1 MKRLFILLFGASLM
15 TIGCDV
21 HEGPPGVTNTEII
34 IGNVQDLSGPMKE
47 LGKLLPSGSNL
58 YFDYVNQGGGVYGRK
73 IRMLVEDG
81 QYNPQKT
88 LTAVKKLIEKDKV
101 FCLYNVI
108 GTSSVEAVRPLLE
121 EAGIP
126 LVAPATQSGTMSD
139 MSRQGARYIFHTDTG
154 YDRQASI
161 LTEYALGMEDN
172 LKIGLIY
179 QDDDYGENVLK
190 GIGEAETKFSISVQ
204 KESFQRGASEFTGQ
218 VMNLIKGGC
227 THVIIAG
234 IVKEPIIIM
243 KTASRMGY
251 FPQFLGISPTMDH
264 RVALAAGAAGE
275 GFISVNFAQLW
286 NSNYDVPNLYRELCQ
301 KAGIPEKMMGMYH
314 YYGFSTAMVLVEG
327 LKRAGKML
335 TRNKLI
341 SGLESLKN
349 WDGAGIQ
356 QITYNRNDH
365 SGAEAVMLIQVNSG
379 VQVPISGWLK

>member
-1 MKRLFILLFGASLM
+1 
-15 TIGCDV
+15 
-21 HEGPPGVTNTEII
+21 
-34 IGNVQDLSGPMKE
+34 
-47 LGKLLPSGSNL
+47 
-58 YFDYVNQGGGVYGRK
+58 
-73 IRMLVEDG
+73 
-81 QYNPQKT
+81 
-88 LTAVKKLIEKDKV
+88 
-101 FCLYNVI
+101 
-108 GTSSVEAVRPLLE
+108 
-121 EAGIP
+121 
-126 LVAPATQSGTMSD
+126 
-139 MSRQGARYIFHTDTG
+139 
-154 YDRQASI
+154 
-161 LTEYALGMEDN
+161 
-172 LKIGLIY
+172 
-179 QDDDYGENVLK
+179 
-190 GIGEAETKFSISVQ
+190 
-204 KESFQRGASEFTGQ
+204 
-218 VMNLIKGGC
+218 
-227 THVIIAG
+227 
-234 IVKEPIIIM
+234 M